1 MTTMALRTALSVFL
15 VLMIACQ
22 TGTVS
27 SPAARNAEPVDG
39 ARLWSRNC
47 STCHGTLGA
56 GDGPLAAGNGAP
68 SLTGPEAAER
78 LTETVIEAMIR
89 NGRRGMP
96 AFRHLDDAEV
106 QALVAHV
113 RHLMTAADVQPVPPP
128 TSGSG
133 TPSPVDAHVPAPDPV
148 PSRTLQ
154 GPP

>member
-15 VLMIACQ
+15 VLMIACE

-27 SPAARNAEPVDG
+27 SPVAHNAEPVDG

-47 STCHGTLGA
+47 ATCHGTFGA

-68 SLTGPEAAER
+68 SLTSPDATER

-89 NGRRGMP
+89 NGRGGMP
-96 AFRHLDDAEV
+96 AFRHLNDAEV

-113 RHLMTAADVQPVPPP
+113 RHLMTPSAVQPVAPP
-128 TSGSG
+128 TSGPG
-133 TPSPVDAHVPAPDPV
+133 TPSPAGADVTAPDPA
-148 PSRTLQ
+148 PSRTPQ